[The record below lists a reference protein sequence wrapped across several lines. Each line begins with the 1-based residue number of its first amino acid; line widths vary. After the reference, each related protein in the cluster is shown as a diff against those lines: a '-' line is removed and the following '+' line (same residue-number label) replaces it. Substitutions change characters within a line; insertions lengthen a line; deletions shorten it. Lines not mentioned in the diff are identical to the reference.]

1 MSDEEKK
8 QVPNYM
14 LVFYNY
20 NMERACE
27 FFKHDFLYD
36 MILVMEQKGKFKGER
51 LKKELE
57 NFKIFKAR
65 IIQILKDLAA

>member
-8 QVPNYM
+8 QVPDYM

-20 NMERACE
+20 NMDRACE

-36 MILVMEQKGKFKGER
+36 MILDME
-51 LKKELE
+51 
-57 NFKIFKAR
+57 
-65 IIQILKDLAA
+65 